1 MVWTKREQKRM
12 SVIHLWEEEHF
23 AHEATDIERTFH
35 KLYNHQLN
43 QLDSK
48 AKTRLYAVM
57 DSALF
62 HMHSLIQN
70 SQSQVDASHRLLTDA
85 RLFHPEIEQIQ
96 DMKNLSVDQL
106 VYIADQQIARQRMV
120 SFAQGGLAGTGS
132 FLLLGLDLPAV
143 LAINLRTV
151 QLIAMTYGYP
161 VNYPSEMM
169 IALKV
174 FHMATLPKG
183 LQERA
188 WRELEQEVKQEQA
201 HPYFYEGPEGIAD
214 ANWLQGPMKQMIKG
228 TVLMM
233 LRKKMIQGIP
243 ILGIAIGAA
252 VNYRFTRS
260 VSEIAHKFYE
270 KRFLN
275 ELREE
280 YGNEL

>member
-1 MVWTKREQKRM
+1 MWTEREQKRM
-12 SVIHLWEEEHF
+12 TAIHLWEEEHF
-23 AHEATDIERTFH
+23 AHEATDVERTFQ
-35 KLYNHQLN
+35 KLYNRQLN

-70 SQSQVDASHRLLTDA
+70 SQSQVNASHRLLTDA

-96 DMKNLSVDQL
+96 DMKHLSVDQL

-280 YGNEL
+280 FRNEF

>member
-1 MVWTKREQKRM
+1 M
-12 SVIHLWEEEHF
+12 SDIHLWEEEHF
-23 AHEATDIERTFH
+23 AHEATDVERTFH

-96 DMKNLSVDQL
+96 DMKNLSIDQL

-214 ANWLQGPMKQMIKG
+214 ANWLQGPMKQIMKG

>member
-1 MVWTKREQKRM
+1 MWTERERKRM
-12 SVIHLWEEEHF
+12 TDIHLWEEEHF
-23 AHEATDIERTFH
+23 AHEATDVERTFH

-214 ANWLQGPMKQMIKG
+214 ANWLQGPMKQMMKG

>member
-1 MVWTKREQKRM
+1 MVWTDREQKRM
-12 SVIHLWEEEHF
+12 NAIIQWEEEHF
-23 AHEATDIERTFH
+23 THHATDVERTFQ
-35 KLYNHQLN
+35 KWYDYQLN
-43 QLDSK
+43 QLESPTK
-48 AKTRLYAVM
+48 NRLYAVI

-85 RLFHPEIEQIQ
+85 RLFDPRIEQIQ
-96 DMKNLSVDQL
+96 DMKTLSIDHL

-120 SFAQGGLAGTGS
+120 SLAQGGLAGTGS
-132 FLLLGLDLPAV
+132 FLLLGLDIPAV

-174 FHMATLPKG
+174 FHMATLPKV
-183 LQERA
+183 L
-188 WRELEQEVKQEQA
+188 QEQA
-201 HPYFYEGPEGIAD
+201 WKALEEEIKHEQTHPYFYEGPEEIAD
-214 ANWLQGPMKQMIKG
+214 GNWLQGPMKQIIKG

-233 LRKKMIQGIP
+233 LRKKVIQGIP
-243 ILGIAIGAA
+243 LLGIAIGAG
-252 VNYRFTRS
+252 VNYRFART
-260 VSEIAHKFYE
+260 VSETAHKFYQ

-275 ELREE
+275 ELEK
-280 YGNEL
+280 GDVG